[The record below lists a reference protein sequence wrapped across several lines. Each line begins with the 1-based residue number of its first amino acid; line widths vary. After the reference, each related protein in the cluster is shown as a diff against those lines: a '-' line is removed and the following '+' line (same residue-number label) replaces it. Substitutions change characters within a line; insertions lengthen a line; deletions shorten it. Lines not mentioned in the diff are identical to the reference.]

1 MAHYV
6 WDIEGNGLH
15 EITLDQKG
23 QPTPECSKVHCLVA
37 IDVQTKEMHTFRP
50 HQINEGWDLM
60 CSADSIIGHNI
71 MQYDIPVME
80 RITGRRLP
88 DSVKIID
95 TFTMAQ
101 LMWPDRSNN
110 PVGGYGLKQL
120 GIYFGENEK
129 ADYSGGWEEFNEEM
143 LSYCQQDVRANL
155 DIFRRMAPMVKDRV
169 PKHVLQLEHDFAR
182 IISDQTATG
191 WHYDIDGGERLLIDI
206 LMKKRGIED
215 DLRKAFPDIKEE
227 MKSPQYW
234 EDPETGHQYTT
245 KGDIKG
251 KGSGAIRERVVR
263 GPNKFKMIPFN
274 PGSSVQLASRLNEKY
289 GWQAEVNEASGKPI
303 CDVEVLQS
311 LDFPEAKLLLEYRDT
326 DKLRGQVEDWNAR
339 AGYSRDGRIHG
350 TLKTL
355 GTVTGRTAATQ
366 PNVQQVSGD
375 KAARSLW
382 QPTPGWVQV
391 GSDLSGLELRC
402 LAHYMAPFDDGAYAD
417 LILNGDIHTANQNAA
432 GLETRDQA
440 KTFIYALIYGGGNA
454 KIGSIVGGS
463 ASKGGRLKDTFY
475 QNIPALKK
483 VIDQAVACAD
493 SAGEIKLLDDRVV
506 PVRSAHKALNVLL
519 QGAGAVIS
527 KVWCITANRRV
538 AEAGLRARQIGFIH
552 DEMQWECHPADA
564 DQLCEILTSSSVIAG
579 EELGI
584 RMPVDSEAQIGANW
598 SECH

>member
-1 MAHYV
+1 MHLV

-15 EITLDQKG
+15 EIIIDQKG
-23 QPTPECSKVHCLVA
+23 QPTKEADKVHCVVA
-37 IDVQTKEMHTFRP
+37 VDLQTDEMHTFRP
-50 HQINEGWDLM
+50 HQIDEGWDLL
-60 CSADSIIGHNI
+60 CNATSIIGHNI
-71 MQYDIPVME
+71 LQYDIPVME

-95 TFTMAQ
+95 TFMMAQ
-101 LMWPDRSNN
+101 LLWPDRSNN
-110 PVGGYGLKQL
+110 PAQGYGLKQL
-120 GIYFGENEK
+120 ALFFGGNQK
-129 ADYSGGWEEFNEEM
+129 ADYDGGWEEFNEEM
-143 LSYCQQDVRANL
+143 LSYCQQDVRTNV
-155 DIFRRMAPMVKDRV
+155 DIFKKLTARSKDRV
-169 PKHVLQLEHDFAR
+169 PANVLQLEHEFGR

-191 WHYDIDGGERLLIDI
+191 WHYDLDGGERLLIDI
-206 LMKKRGIED
+206 LLKKRGIED

-234 EDPETGHQYTT
+234 EDPETGLQYTT

-251 KGSGAIRERVVR
+251 KGSGAIRERVVK

-274 PGSSVQLASRLNEKY
+274 PGSSVQIADRLREKY
-289 GWQAEVNEASGKPI
+289 GWQAEINEASGKPI
-303 CDVEVLQS
+303 CDVEVLKA

-339 AGYSRDGRIHG
+339 SSWSRDGRIHG

-391 GSDLSGLELRC
+391 GADLSGLELRC
-402 LAHYMAPFDDGAYAD
+402 LAHYMAPHDNGAYAD

-440 KTFIYALIYGGGNA
+440 KTFIYALIYGGGNG
-454 KIGSIVGGS
+454 KIGEIVGGS
-463 ASKGGRLKDTFY
+463 AHKGGKLKDTFFK
-475 QNIPALKK
+475 NLPALKT
-483 VIDQAVACAD
+483 VIDQASACAD
-493 SAGEIKLLDDRVV
+493 SDGELRLLDGRKV
-506 PVRSAHKALNVLL
+506 PVRSSHKALNVLL

-527 KVWCITANRRV
+527 KEWCITANRLV
-538 AEAGLRARQIGFIH
+538 ANRKLRARQIGFIH
-552 DEMQWECHPADA
+552 DEMQWECHPEDA
-564 DQLCEILTSSSVIAG
+564 EMLCEVLTASSLVAG
-579 EELGI
+579 ETLGI